1 MNNITKLT
9 IVGLGVTIPMGMAT
23 EANAYGLQSGAT
35 YYASTPL
42 NLRRGEGTQYS
53 VIKTLK
59 TGDLVTVV
67 SDHGEW
73 AKVKVGS
80 VTGFC
85 SAKYLKKSN
94 TSQSNN
100 LNTLSETYYVYNAD
114 YVNVRTGA
122 STSTPVYTILA
133 KNTEVKVVEKRKD
146 GWYKIII
153 GNKNYYILSTYLTKT
168 KPVSQGNTLTNQ
180 TTSNKYYVDTY
191 SLNVRKGA
199 GTSYPIIQ
207 KVYRGSEVNV
217 VEKRKD
223 GWSKIAIGNTYG
235 YVSSDYLTTS
245 RPTTNS
251 TTTNVSQ
258 KTSYTATTPLAKSS
272 KNSIYNANVIFKKMN
287 NIVVNPGE
295 TFSLLKT
302 VGKIST
308 ENGFIYSTVIS
319 GGKYTQGVGGGACQ
333 VSTTLFNA
341 VIKSGL
347 TVTHRRNHSIPSS
360 YVAKGLDAM
369 ISNYNDFTFKNTSDV
384 PIVINA
390 YTTSTDAVV
399 TITASKDITN
409 GCTFKPRVVSSLD
422 GKTVKAYIEK
432 FKDGKYIGLHQSFIS
447 TYR

>member
-35 YYASTPL
+35 YYATTSL
-42 NLRRGEGTQYS
+42 NLRRGQGTQYS

-67 SDHGEW
+67 SNHGEW

-168 KPVSQGNTLTNQ
+168 KKELS
-180 TTSNKYYVDTY
+180 
-191 SLNVRKGA
+191 R
-199 GTSYPIIQ
+199 
-207 KVYRGSEVNV
+207 
-217 VEKRKD
+217 KRK
-223 GWSKIAIGNTYG
+223 
-235 YVSSDYLTTS
+235 
-245 RPTTNS
+245 
-251 TTTNVSQ
+251 
-258 KTSYTATTPLAKSS
+258 
-272 KNSIYNANVIFKKMN
+272 
-287 NIVVNPGE
+287 
-295 TFSLLKT
+295 
-302 VGKIST
+302 
-308 ENGFIYSTVIS
+308 
-319 GGKYTQGVGGGACQ
+319 
-333 VSTTLFNA
+333 
-341 VIKSGL
+341 
-347 TVTHRRNHSIPSS
+347 
-360 YVAKGLDAM
+360 
-369 ISNYNDFTFKNTSDV
+369 
-384 PIVINA
+384 
-390 YTTSTDAVV
+390 
-399 TITASKDITN
+399 
-409 GCTFKPRVVSSLD
+409 
-422 GKTVKAYIEK
+422 
-432 FKDGKYIGLHQSFIS
+432 
-447 TYR
+447 